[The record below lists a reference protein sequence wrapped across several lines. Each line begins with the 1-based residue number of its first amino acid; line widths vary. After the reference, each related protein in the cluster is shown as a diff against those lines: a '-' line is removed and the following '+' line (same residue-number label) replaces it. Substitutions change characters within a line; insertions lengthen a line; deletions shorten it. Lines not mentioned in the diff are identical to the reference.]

1 MSVGSPVWP
10 GHVVIVPLRRAAVV
24 GSVLVWLG
32 AVAVVPFVA
41 GMVIVVMT
49 APATPD
55 RLVMVLVLASLIAV
69 PVTWLAAAIGAAVW
83 AWRARSDA
91 AFVSADRHRF
101 DESWAATGWF
111 IPVAGLAIPLIV
123 VTDLVRA
130 ARPAGVGTAMVRR
143 WWTAWIVGSVVLPVC
158 AFASPATP
166 CPDAV
171 LIPAIVLAAVALAV
185 AAALFT
191 RITLAVASVH
201 DAALRRA
208 AAQWSAFP

>member
-10 GHVVIVPLRRAAVV
+10 GQVVIASLRRTAVV

-49 APATPD
+49 APAVPD
-55 RLVMVLVLASLIAV
+55 RLVEVLLLVSLIAT
-69 PVTWLAAAIGAAVW
+69 PVTWLAAAVAAAAW
-83 AWRARSDA
+83 SWRARSDA

-111 IPVAGLAIPLIV
+111 IPVAGLVIPLIV

-130 ARPAGVGTAMVRR
+130 TRPAGVGTASVRR
-143 WWTAWIVGSVVLPVC
+143 WWTAWIVGSVVLPAC

-171 LIPAIVLAAVALAV
+171 FIPAIVLAAVALAV

-191 RITLAVASVH
+191 RITLAIAAAH

-208 AAQWSAFP
+208 AAGWRAVP